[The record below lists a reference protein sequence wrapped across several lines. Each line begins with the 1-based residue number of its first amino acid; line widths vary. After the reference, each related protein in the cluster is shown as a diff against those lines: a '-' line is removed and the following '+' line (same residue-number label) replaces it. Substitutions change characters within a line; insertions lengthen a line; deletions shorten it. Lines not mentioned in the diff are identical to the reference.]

1 MPSQDIQIINKL
13 GLHAR
18 ASAKLTQTA
27 GQFPCEISIARNG
40 RKVNAKSIMGVM
52 MLAASRGTWVTLET
66 LGNQEHE
73 ALEALTTLIQN
84 RFDEA
89 D

>member
-27 GQFPCEISIARNG
+27 SAYPCEITIARNG

-52 MLAASRGTWVTLET
+52 MLAASRGSWVTLET
-66 LGNQEHE
+66 SGAQDQE
-73 ALEALTTLIQN
+73 AMQSLIALIQN
-84 RFDEA
+84 RFDEES
-89 D
+89 